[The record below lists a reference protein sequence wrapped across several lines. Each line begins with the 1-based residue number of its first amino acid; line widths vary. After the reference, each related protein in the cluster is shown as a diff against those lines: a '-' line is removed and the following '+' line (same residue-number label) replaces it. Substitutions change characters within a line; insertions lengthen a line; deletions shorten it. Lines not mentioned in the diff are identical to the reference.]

1 MAFRPHVALFGA
13 REAFFVFRGE
23 TVKRIVDL
31 GVLYSSSGTYA
42 ALSRAVLRGTLAG
55 IDEVNADPACA
66 ISFRPVVR
74 DPKGK
79 VDRYAPL
86 CADILAQSDARHVFG
101 CVTSSSRKE
110 VIPTLDRTNAMLW
123 YNLPFEGFETSNR
136 VIYNHACAN
145 QHLLP
150 LLSWCFGN
158 FGTAPYLIGSNY
170 IWGWETCRVARMS
183 VEEAGGQVLGERYLP
198 LGEEDIDTL
207 IAEIETLRPRFILNS
222 LVGASSYAFLRAYAD
237 LGRRDPHF
245 SAETCPVV
253 SCNLTEA
260 ELPRLCDA
268 AEGLV
273 SVGPHFC
280 PSPSTE
286 GRDSSFEI
294 ISRQSVHT
302 LAVML
307 AAQGD
312 QPFESF
318 IAEQGA
324 RFGIDPATHHS
335 TLGVDVAQVRNGV
348 FEVLHH
354 WSDVAPDPYLT
365 RPARHPRIDWPRL
378 SVVS

>member
-1 MAFRPHVALFGA
+1 MSKGNELK
-13 REAFFVFRGE
+13 
-23 TVKRIVDL
+23 TSVDL

-42 ALSRAVLRGTLAG
+42 AISRAVLRGTLAG
-55 IDEVNADPACA
+55 IDEVNADPKAA
-66 ISFRPVVR
+66 VSFRPVVR
-74 DPKGK
+74 DPEGQI
-79 VDRYAPL
+79 DRYAPL
-86 CADILAQSDARHVFG
+86 CADILANSDARHVFG

-158 FGTAPYLIGSNY
+158 FGTTPYLIGSNY
-170 IWGWETCRVARMS
+170 IWGWETCRVARMR
-183 VEEAGGQVLGERYLP
+183 VEEAGGRVLGERYLP
-198 LGEEDIDTL
+198 LGEEDIATL
-207 IAEIETLRPRFILNS
+207 TAEIESLRPRFILNS
-222 LVGASSYAFLRAYAD
+222 LVGASSYAFLRAYAE
-237 LGRRDPHF
+237 LGRRDAHF

-260 ELPRLCDA
+260 ELPLLGDA

-280 PSPSTE
+280 PSPSPE

-302 LAVML
+302 LAAML

-312 QPFESF
+312 NPFERF
-318 IAEQGA
+318 IAQQGD
-324 RFGIDPATHHS
+324 RYGIDPATHHS
-335 TLGVDVAQVRNGV
+335 TLGVDVAQVRSGV
-348 FEVLHH
+348 FEILHH

-365 RPARHPRIDWPRL
+365 RPVRHPRIDRPRL

>member
-1 MAFRPHVALFGA
+1 
-13 REAFFVFRGE
+13 
-23 TVKRIVDL
+23 
-31 GVLYSSSGTYA
+31 
-42 ALSRAVLRGTLAG
+42 
-55 IDEVNADPACA
+55 
-66 ISFRPVVR
+66 
-74 DPKGK
+74 
-79 VDRYAPL
+79 
-86 CADILAQSDARHVFG
+86 
-101 CVTSSSRKE
+101 
-110 VIPTLDRTNAMLW
+110 LW

-136 VIYNHACAN
+136 VIYTHACAN

-170 IWGWETCRVARMS
+170 IWGWETCRVARTRT
-183 VEEAGGQVLGERYLP
+183 EEAGGQVLGERYLP
-198 LGEEDIDTL
+198 LGAQDVATL
-207 IAEIETLRPRFILNS
+207 IAEIESLRPRFILNS
-222 LVGASSYAFLRAYAD
+222 LVGASSYAFLRAYAE

-245 SAETCPVV
+245 RADSCPVV

-260 ELPRLCDA
+260 ELPLLGDA

-280 PSPSTE
+280 ASPSPE
-286 GRDSSFEI
+286 GRESSFEI

-302 LAVML
+302 LAAML

-318 IAEQGA
+318 IAEQGG

-335 TLGVDVAQVRNGV
+335 TLGVDVAQVRGGV

-365 RPARHPRIDWPRL
+365 RPKRHPGIPKPPLRI
-378 SVVS
+378 VS

>member
-1 MAFRPHVALFGA
+1 M
-13 REAFFVFRGE
+13 
-23 TVKRIVDL
+23 KRSVDL
-31 GVLYSSSGTYA
+31 GVLYSSTGTYA
-42 ALSRAVLRGTLAG
+42 AISRAVLRGTLAG
-55 IDEVNADPACA
+55 IDEVNADANSP
-66 ISFRPVVR
+66 IGFRPVVR
-74 DPKGK
+74 DPGGEI
-79 VDRYAPL
+79 DRYAPL
-86 CADILAQSDARHVFG
+86 CDDILANSGARHIFG

-150 LLSWCFGN
+150 LLSWCFGS
-158 FGTAPYLIGSNY
+158 FGAKPYLIGSNY
-170 IWGWETCRVARMS
+170 IWGWETCRVARMRT
-183 VEEAGGQVLGERYLP
+183 EEANGQVLGERYLP
-198 LGEEDIDTL
+198 LGEENIATL
-207 IAEIETLRPRFILNS
+207 IAEIESLRPDFILNS
-222 LVGASSYAFLRAYAD
+222 LVGASSYAFLRAYAE

-245 SAETCPVV
+245 SCDSCPVV

-260 ELPRLCDA
+260 ELPLLGEA

-280 PSPSTE
+280 PQACPE

-302 LAVML
+302 LASML
-307 AAQGD
+307 AVQGD
-312 QPFESF
+312 RPFEKF
-318 IAEQGA
+318 IAERGA
-324 RFGIDPATHHS
+324 GFGIDPATHHS
-335 TLGVDVAQVRNGV
+335 TLSVNVAQVRRGV

-354 WSDVAPDPYLT
+354 WADVPPDPYLT
-365 RPARHPRIDWPRL
+365 RPKRHPGISRPRL

>member
-1 MAFRPHVALFGA
+1 MAFGPHVALLSA
-13 REAFFVFRGE
+13 RGAFFVFGVK
-23 TVKRIVDL
+23 VKRTVDL

-42 ALSRAVLRGTLAG
+42 AISQAVLRGTLAG
-55 IDEVNADPACA
+55 VEDINADPSNP
-66 ISFRPVVR
+66 IRFQPIVR
-74 DPKGK
+74 DPKGQLE
-79 VDRYAPL
+79 RYAPL
-86 CADILAQSDARHVFG
+86 CADILTSSKARHIFG

-158 FGTAPYLIGSNY
+158 FGAMPYLIGSNY
-170 IWGWETCRVARMS
+170 IWGWETCRVARMR
-183 VEEAGGQVLGERYLP
+183 VEDAGGKVLGERYLP
-198 LGEEDIDTL
+198 LGEEDIATL
-207 IAEIETLRPRFILNS
+207 IAEIESLRPRFILNS

-245 SAETCPVV
+245 RPEQCPVV

-260 ELPRLCDA
+260 ELPLLGDA

-280 PSPSTE
+280 AYQSE
-286 GRDSSFEI
+286 GGRGSSFEN

-302 LAVML
+302 LAAML
-307 AAQGD
+307 VSQGE

-318 IAEQGA
+318 IAEQGDL
-324 RFGIDPATHHS
+324 FGIDPATHHS
-335 TLGVDVAQVRNGV
+335 TLEVDVAQVRDGV

-365 RPARHPRIDWPRL
+365 RPARHPRIDRPRL